1 MKPELIGEGAVIM
14 GITRVL
20 NTAMNG
26 SLVKKL
32 KNFLL
37 DGGVGPAG
45 KTYEQ
50 VMNLSSIE
58 LMQDVYIDWLFPT
71 DLASDASLAPH
82 VDKDSELVG
91 YFKREIREKVYESF
105 IRILSCYKLA
115 YSPDKKCII
124 YDKDYESSIES
135 SEWIYYLYTVQR
147 SLIIFGLYNEE
158 AALRGYAGVTSND
171 EFALR
176 TKEIA
181 DETYPVW
188 NTASAERTA

>member
-1 MKPELIGEGAVIM
+1 M

-105 IRILSCYKLA
+105 IRILSCYKLS

-124 YDKDYESSIES
+124 YDKDYDSSIES
-135 SEWIYYLYTVQR
+135 SEWIYYL
-147 SLIIFGLYNEE
+147 
-158 AALRGYAGVTSND
+158 
-171 EFALR
+171 
-176 TKEIA
+176 
-181 DETYPVW
+181 
-188 NTASAERTA
+188 